1 MSLDPKIKT
10 FLKKHHVM
18 TLATSKDNVPWVAH
32 CFYAFMEEEMV
43 LVFTTDPET
52 RHGQEMKENE
62 QVSVGISWETKI
74 VGQIRGAQITGR
86 VMENAEWR
94 RENGEWRMQNAE
106 LRMKNA
112 KRAYLKRFPYA
123 ILMKTTLWVLEIE
136 TIKYTDNRL
145 GFGKK
150 LHWGRESDL

>member
-1 MSLDPKIKT
+1 MSLDPKIKA

-43 LVFTTDPET
+43 LVFTTDSET
-52 RHGQEMKENE
+52 RHGLEMKENE

-74 VGQIRGAQITGR
+74 VGQIRGAQISGR

-94 RENGEWRMQNAE
+94 LQNAE
-106 LRMKNA
+106 GGMENA
-112 KRAYLKRFPYA
+112 KMAYLKRFPYA
-123 ILMKTTLWVLEIE
+123 LLMKTNLWVLEIE

-150 LHWGRESDL
+150 LHWGRKSKGLRVEG